1 MHLIFTILHLRSE
14 IQRRK
19 GSFIIRLLKYSG
31 PALIVSVAYMDPG
44 NYGTDLA
51 GGARYNYDLLW
62 IVWMASLMAMLFQYL
77 SGKFGIATG
86 KDLAEQIRLSLKG
99 KRAYTIPYWLA
110 SEAAIAATD
119 LAEYLGTVLALN
131 ILFGVP
137 LIWGSIFGA
146 LDVLII
152 LGVSSRRFRVVES
165 LFALWVSI
173 IGLGF
178 LYELLIAGASPGD
191 ILMHSVYPTVNSQ
204 TILVGVGIIGATV
217 MPHAVFVHSWLT
229 KNKLKIGDAEEKK
242 ELMKLH
248 LAETVILLGVAALV
262 NVAIMVLAARVF
274 YPNYSNVQS
283 VTEAYHILRPLFGQ
297 VAATIFG
304 ITLLASGLSSS
315 ITGTLSGQA
324 VMEGMLGSKFNPIIR
339 RLITR
344 FVNVFPT
351 TIAILLGIQPLQL
364 LVYSQVLLSLM
375 LPLPMLPLVFY
386 TSNRRIMGEFANG
399 NLMKYLSY
407 ISAVTIL
414 CLNGYLIYTI
424 I

>member
-1 MHLIFTILHLRSE
+1 MRSQ
-14 IQRRK
+14 IQPQK
-19 GSFIIRLLKYSG
+19 KEEHFITRLLKYSG

-51 GGARYNYDLLW
+51 GGARFNYDLLW
-62 IVWMASLMAMLFQYL
+62 LVWLASLMAMLFQYL

-86 KDLAEQIRLSLKG
+86 RDLAEQIRLSLGNRKE
-99 KRAYTIPYWLA
+99 YTIPYWLA
-110 SEAAIAATD
+110 SEVAIASTD

-137 LIWGSIFGA
+137 LLIGSIFGA

-152 LGVSSRRFRVVES
+152 LAVSSRRFRVVES

-178 LYELLIAGASPGD
+178 LYELFVAGADPSQ
-191 ILMHSVYPTVNSQ
+191 ILIHSVYPDVNSQ

-217 MPHAVFVHSWLT
+217 MPHAVYVHSWLT
-229 KNKLKIGDAEEKK
+229 KSKLNNGFGADRK

-248 LAETVILLGVAALV
+248 LAETAILLGVAALV
-262 NVAIMVLAARVF
+262 NVAIMVLAASVF

-283 VTEAYHILRPLFGQ
+283 VTEAYHILRPLFGP

-304 ITLLASGLSSS
+304 VTLLASGLSSS

-324 VMEGMLGSKFNPIIR
+324 VMEGLLGARFNPILR
-339 RLITR
+339 RLVTR
-344 FVNVFPT
+344 FINVIPT
-351 TIAILLGIQPLQL
+351 TAAILLGFQPLQL
-364 LVYSQVLLSLM
+364 LVYSQVILSLM
-375 LPLPMLPLVFY
+375 LPLPMLPLVIF
-386 TSNRRIMGEFANG
+386 TSKRSIMGEFTNG
-399 NLMKYLSY
+399 KLLSYLGYLS
-407 ISAVTIL
+407 AVVIL
-414 CLNGYLIYTI
+414 ALNAYLLYTI